1 MPWYPI
7 AAEASIKEET
17 LDVAPVRLTVAP
29 VPNLADADVPKAADL
44 DLWTWDQYELKSDV
58 AAKLGLT
65 VGGSGNATYKSRV
78 LVAEFSRSKSIM
90 RPEGQLRYGTAARL
104 IVKVSNFEAGAN
116 LTLPFIAAEAQFN
129 RLEAS
134 AALRIEGYVGASAAK
149 QLPKFGSFDVE
160 SYVKLMDA
168 LNALTESIGA
178 DVDNIRP
185 VRLWTWAEADDS
197 GKAVDDRL
205 TSAVGTMWALTQIA
219 EGKPVAEALARYR
232 DEDDTVAQDA
242 IQATYNHI
250 VNSDEAPGGQ
260 ARARAK
266 ELLDGYKA
274 RHGFL
279 F

>member
-7 AAEASIKEET
+7 AAEANIKEET
-17 LDVAPVRLTVAP
+17 LSVAPVKLTVAA
-29 VPNLADADVPKAADL
+29 VPNLADADVPQAADL
-44 DLWTWDQYELKSDV
+44 DLWTWDQYELKADV

-65 VGGSGNATYKSRV
+65 VGGSGEASYKSRV
-78 LVAEFSRSKSIM
+78 LVAEFSRSKSVM

-104 IVKVSNFEAGAN
+104 IVKVSNFDAKAN
-116 LTLPFIAAEAQFN
+116 MTLPFIAAEAQFN

-134 AALRIEGYVGASAAK
+134 AALRIEGYVGPGAAK

-168 LNALTESIGA
+168 LNSLTESIGA

-185 VRLWTWAEADDS
+185 VRLWTWAEAGDG

-205 TSAVGTMWALTQIA
+205 TSAVGTMWALTKIA
-219 EGKPVAEALARYR
+219 DGKPVAEAIAHYR
-232 DEDDTVAQDA
+232 DEDDAVAQDA
-242 IQATYNHI
+242 IQATYTHL
-250 VNSDEAPGGQ
+250 VGSDAAPGGQ

-274 RHGFL
+274 RSGIF
-279 F
+279 